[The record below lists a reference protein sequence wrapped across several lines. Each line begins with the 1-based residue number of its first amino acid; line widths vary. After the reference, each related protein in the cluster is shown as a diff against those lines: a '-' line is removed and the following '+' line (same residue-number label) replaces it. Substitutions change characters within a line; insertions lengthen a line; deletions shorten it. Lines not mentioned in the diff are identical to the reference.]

1 MNLTVV
7 SFFQNQS
14 FKGERSTA
22 LKKGIDVHREWNLQT
37 IRKFYHFDWSINR
50 RSNATEIPNLRWPAC
65 RLSLSASRHQRSFAH
80 RKEGGL
86 KHCEPARGSQGS
98 SIVSARPPTNLFP
111 IRLKSSRG
119 RRNTLSWIGKWERSL
134 KLPLV
139 LFFRGVLSISL
150 FFFYLFQCFF
160 VGYNFR
166 SVLSYKLWREKC
178 GICDIYL
185 RQRMYLP
192 QRVARCARW
201 WVFLACCE
209 ICALGHDLLYRNAS
223 RICAGVRVS
232 VAQLFRFL
240 QSRRSVFMV

>member
-111 IRLKSSRG
+111 IHLKSSRG
-119 RRNTLSWIGKWERSL
+119 RRNTRPEALIMRATRRLKPPIFRYYYDSRSRHSPFIL
-134 KLPLV
+134 KF
-139 LFFRGVLSISL
+139 FFRKKPTES
-150 FFFYLFQCFF
+150 
-160 VGYNFR
+160 
-166 SVLSYKLWREKC
+166 
-178 GICDIYL
+178 
-185 RQRMYLP
+185 
-192 QRVARCARW
+192 
-201 WVFLACCE
+201 
-209 ICALGHDLLYRNAS
+209 
-223 RICAGVRVS
+223 
-232 VAQLFRFL
+232 
-240 QSRRSVFMV
+240 